1 MQIRKESKANR
12 EGIMSN
18 RKGKTQIRKGIMPFL
33 SGIMPF
39 SRQKRIIPERIGFF
53 FL

>member
-12 EGIMSN
+12 EGIMPN

-39 SRQKRIIPERIGFF
+39 SRQKRIIPERIGLF